1 VKKPDSVYIVLLL
14 VLILVGCTGP
24 PPKPVKPE
32 RPEWTANEPVEV
44 EGKMSFVGVSTFFS
58 TEQSARDN
66 AFEVATNQVVKY
78 ISTDARGKVE
88 RLAKTFGLKG
98 SRINETISGRSF
110 QEQLFGGVTKRL
122 KSRIWHL
129 ELKYDAEK
137 EVAYKYFVLA
147 EIPTVELDYA
157 IEEAVRKAAEEGQ
170 KKEQIIKQA
179 ILDSEAML
187 TKRLRSAKTLARQG
201 NLLSALKQLQELKS
215 MAPKQ
220 PTMKRDLF
228 ITDARELEEQWLGSV
243 HLIAQ
248 SGNEQDLEPG
258 QTPEPLKVQVV
269 MQPDND
275 TLSVRNFP
283 VVFMS
288 KQTKDVS
295 ILTDPHGVATLQLAP
310 LNSTGILTFVAIPD
324 PESLHDQLPEAIFNN
339 LVRRKASFKLEIS
352 VPFLKQRIKND
363 FMLKLSSNIAG
374 NYILGKEAKVSGSC
388 EKRCRVRIYSWDG
401 TTGKL
406 EKETGARKWIKNKT
420 ETLIRFVP
428 KEVGKYTLIALSTT
442 GKFPDTVKE
451 GTTYTATEFE
461 MVLNSLRNMNAPRAE
476 EHLEFTV
483 NQN

>member
-1 VKKPDSVYIVLLL
+1 
-14 VLILVGCTGP
+14 
-24 PPKPVKPE
+24 
-32 RPEWTANEPVEV
+32 
-44 EGKMSFVGVSTFFS
+44 MSFVGVSTFFS

-66 AFEVATNQVVKY
+66 ACEVATNHAVKY

-110 QEQLFGGVTKRL
+110 QEQLFGGVTRRL
-122 KSRIWHL
+122 KCRIWHL
-129 ELKYDAEK
+129 ESKYDAEK

-157 IEEAVRKAAEEGQ
+157 IEEAVQKAAEE
-170 KKEQIIKQA
+170 EQIKKQA
-179 ILDSEAML
+179 ILDSEVML

-228 ITDARELEEQWLGSV
+228 ITDARELEAQWLGSV
-243 HLIAQ
+243 DLIAH
-248 SGNEQDLEPG
+248 SGNEQYLEPG
-258 QTPEPLKVQVV
+258 QTPGPLKVQVV

-275 TLSVRNFP
+275 TLAVRNFP
-283 VVFMS
+283 IVFMS
-288 KQTKDVS
+288 KQTKDVP
-295 ILTDPHGVATLQLAP
+295 ILTDPNGVATLQLPP

-324 PESLHDQLPEAIFNN
+324 PKSLQDPLPEAISNN

-363 FMLKLSSNIAG
+363 FMLKLSSNITG
-374 NYILGKEAKVSGSC
+374 NYILGKKAKVSGSC

-401 TTGKL
+401 TTGEL
-406 EKETGARKWIKNKT
+406 EKETGTRKWIKNKT
-420 ETLIRFVP
+420 YTLISFVP
-428 KEVGKYTLIALSTT
+428 NEVGKFTLIALSTT

-461 MVLNSLRNMNAPRAE
+461 MVLNSLRNMNTAKAE

>member
-1 VKKPDSVYIVLLL
+1 M
-14 VLILVGCTGP
+14 T
-24 PPKPVKPE
+24 
-32 RPEWTANEPVEV
+32 
-44 EGKMSFVGVSTFFS
+44 FVGVSTFFS

-66 AFEVATNQVVKY
+66 ACEVATNHAVKY

-98 SRINETISGRSF
+98 DTINETISGRSF
-110 QEQLFGGVTKRL
+110 KEQLYKGLVRRL
-122 KSRIWHL
+122 ESKIWYS

-157 IEEAVRKAAEEGQ
+157 IEEAVQKAAEEEQ
-170 KKEQIIKQA
+170 KKEQA
-179 ILDSEAML
+179 ILDSEVML

-228 ITDARELEEQWLGSV
+228 ITDARELEAQWLGSV
-243 HLIAQ
+243 HLIAH
-248 SGNEQDLEPG
+248 SGNKQDLEPG

-275 TLSVRNFP
+275 TLAVRNFP
-283 VVFMS
+283 IVFMS
-288 KQTKDVS
+288 KETNDVP
-295 ILTDPHGVATLQLAP
+295 ILTDPHGVATLQLNP

-324 PESLHDQLPEAIFNN
+324 PESLHDQLPEAISNN
-339 LVRRKASFKLEIS
+339 LVRHKASFKLEIS

-401 TTGKL
+401 TTGEL
-406 EKETGARKWIKNKT
+406 MKETGARKWIKNKT
-420 ETLIRFVP
+420 YTLIRFVP

-461 MVLNSLRNMNAPRAE
+461 MVLNSLRNMNTVKAE
-476 EHLEFTV
+476 EHLEFTIRG
-483 NQN
+483 N

>member
-14 VLILVGCTGP
+14 VLVWVGCTGP

-32 RPEWTANEPVEV
+32 RPEWTAKEPGEAG
-44 EGKMSFVGVSTFFS
+44 GKMSFVGVSTFYS

-66 AFEVATNQVVKY
+66 ACEVATNQVVKY
-78 ISTDARGKVE
+78 ISTDASGKVE
-88 RLAKTFGLKG
+88 RLAITSGLKG

-110 QEQLFGGVTKRL
+110 QEQLFGGVTRRL
-122 KSRIWHL
+122 KCRIWHL
-129 ELKYDAEK
+129 ESKYDTEK

-147 EIPTVELDYA
+147 EIPTVELNNA
-157 IEEAVRKAAEEGQ
+157 IKEAVQKADEEEQ
-170 KKEQIIKQA
+170 KKEQIKKQA
-179 ILDSEAML
+179 ILDSEVML

-228 ITDARELEEQWLGSV
+228 ITDARELEAQWLGSV
-243 HLIAQ
+243 DLIAH
-248 SGNEQDLEPG
+248 SGNEQYLEPG
-258 QTPEPLKVQVV
+258 QTPGPLKVQVV
-269 MQPDND
+269 MHPDND
-275 TLSVRNFP
+275 TLAVRNFP

-288 KQTKDVS
+288 KQTKDVP
-295 ILTDPHGVATLQLAP
+295 ILTDPNGVATLQLAP

-324 PESLHDQLPEAIFNN
+324 PKSLLNQLPEAISNN
-339 LVRRKASFKLEIS
+339 LVKHKASFKLEVS

-363 FMLKLSSNIAG
+363 FMLKLSSNITG

-420 ETLIRFVP
+420 YTLIRFVP
-428 KEVGKYTLIALSTT
+428 NEVGKYTLIALSTT

-461 MVLNSLRNMNAPRAE
+461 MVLNSLRNMNTAKAE
-476 EHLEFTV
+476 EHLEFTIKG
-483 NQN
+483 N

>member
-14 VLILVGCTGP
+14 VLVLVGCTGP
-24 PPKPVKPE
+24 PPKPVKPV
-32 RPEWTANEPVEV
+32 RPEWTAKVPGEAG
-44 EGKMSFVGVSTFFS
+44 GKMTFVGVSTFFS

-66 AFEVATNQVVKY
+66 ACEVATNHAVKY

-98 SRINETISGRSF
+98 DRINETISGRSF
-110 QEQLFGGVTKRL
+110 QEQLFGGVTRRL
-122 KSRIWHL
+122 KCRIWHL
-129 ELKYDAEK
+129 ESKYDAEK

-157 IEEAVRKAAEEGQ
+157 IEEAVQKAAEE
-170 KKEQIIKQA
+170 EQIKKQA
-179 ILDSEAML
+179 ILDSEVML

-201 NLLSALKQLQELKS
+201 NLLSALKQLEELKS

-228 ITDARELEEQWLGSV
+228 ITDARELEAQWLGSV
-243 HLIAQ
+243 DLIAH
-248 SGNEQDLEPG
+248 SGNKQDLEPG
-258 QTPEPLKVQVV
+258 QTPGPLKVQVV

-275 TLSVRNFP
+275 TLAVRNFP
-283 VVFMS
+283 IVFMS
-288 KQTKDVS
+288 KHTKDVP

-310 LNSTGILTFVAIPD
+310 SKSTGIFTFVAIPD
-324 PESLHDQLPEAIFNN
+324 PKSLQDQLPEAISNN
-339 LVRRKASFKLEIS
+339 LVRHKASFKLEIS

-374 NYILGKEAKVSGSC
+374 NYILGKKAKVSGSC

-401 TTGKL
+401 TTGEL
-406 EKETGARKWIKNKT
+406 EKETGTRKWIKNKT
-420 ETLIRFVP
+420 YTLISFVP
-428 KEVGKYTLIALSTT
+428 NEVGKFTLIALSTT

-461 MVLNSLRNMNAPRAE
+461 MVLNSLRNMNTAKAE
-476 EHLEFTV
+476 EHLEFTIKG
-483 NQN
+483 N

>member
-1 VKKPDSVYIVLLL
+1 
-14 VLILVGCTGP
+14 
-24 PPKPVKPE
+24 
-32 RPEWTANEPVEV
+32 
-44 EGKMSFVGVSTFFS
+44 
-58 TEQSARDN
+58 
-66 AFEVATNQVVKY
+66 
-78 ISTDARGKVE
+78 
-88 RLAKTFGLKG
+88 
-98 SRINETISGRSF
+98 
-110 QEQLFGGVTKRL
+110 
-122 KSRIWHL
+122 
-129 ELKYDAEK
+129 
-137 EVAYKYFVLA
+137 
-147 EIPTVELDYA
+147 
-157 IEEAVRKAAEEGQ
+157 
-170 KKEQIIKQA
+170 
-179 ILDSEAML
+179 ML

-243 HLIAQ
+243 HLIAH
-248 SGNEQDLEPG
+248 SGNKQDLEPG

-275 TLSVRNFP
+275 TLAVRNFP
-283 VVFMS
+283 IVFMS
-288 KQTKDVS
+288 KQTKDVP

-324 PESLHDQLPEAIFNN
+324 PKSLQDQLPEAISNN
-339 LVRRKASFKLEIS
+339 LVRHKASFKLEIS

-374 NYILGKEAKVSGSC
+374 NYILGKKTKVFGSC

-420 ETLIRFVP
+420 YTLISFVP
-428 KEVGKYTLIALSTT
+428 KKVGKFTLIALSTT

-461 MVLNSLRNMNAPRAE
+461 MVLNSLRNMNTAKAE
-476 EHLEFTV
+476 EHLEFTIKG
-483 NQN
+483 N